1 MGGRSLR
8 EFEGSSTGM
17 PKERPGE
24 RGGGREVE
32 TTASITGN
40 FTQGDSTG
48 QPQSEGGAV
57 CAQPSQQHPP
67 ASDSEATGRTSP
79 VSNMAATRNA
89 ARHFMGNTVDRFL
102 ASANT
107 ICRLQSLRSCGPYV
121 WRRSFRNA
129 ICPGSQEKPWEAD
142 PAQPLFRRSGSEA
155 RGGFRPNA
163 GSMPAAGPRP
173 RGHPS

>member
-8 EFEGSSTGM
+8 EFEDSSTGM

-67 ASDSEATGRTSP
+67 ASDSEVTGRTSP
-79 VSNMAATRNA
+79 VSNMAAATRNA

-107 ICRLQSLRSCGPYV
+107 ICRLQSLRSCGPDV
-121 WRRSFRNA
+121 GRRFFCHA
-129 ICPGSQEKPWEAD
+129 ICPGSREKPWEAD
-142 PAQPLFRRSGSEA
+142 PAQLPYQAVGVGSSRWVSTQCRIDARS
-155 RGGFRPNA
+155 
-163 GSMPAAGPRP
+163 
-173 RGHPS
+173 